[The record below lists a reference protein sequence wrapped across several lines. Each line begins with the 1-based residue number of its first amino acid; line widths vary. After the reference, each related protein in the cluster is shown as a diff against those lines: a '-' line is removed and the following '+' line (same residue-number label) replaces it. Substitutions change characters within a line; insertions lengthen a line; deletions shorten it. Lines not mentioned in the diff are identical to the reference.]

1 MTEKVN
7 VSLDDFAF
15 LKTFAEMYFLKNITE
30 IEQRISD
37 YPTSNDEFMQKLDSI
52 LIKLREQQQRAENIE
67 CKYLY

>member
-1 MTEKVN
+1 MKEKVN

-37 YPTSNDEFMQKLDSI
+37 YPTSNDEFIQKIENI

-67 CKYLY
+67 YKYLY

>member
-15 LKTFAEMYFLKNITE
+15 LKTFAEMYFLKNIAE

-37 YPTSNDEFMQKLDSI
+37 YPTSNDEFMGKLENL
-52 LIKLREQQQRAENIE
+52 LIKLKEQQQRAENID
-67 CKYLY
+67 CKYFY